1 MADITI
7 TAASVAL
14 VSGQKATVTAGGTVT
29 AGMPVYRAAD
39 GHYEAARGNAA
50 TTDAVEF
57 MSLNG
62 ASDGQPLSV
71 ALPGAV
77 VNMGATLSLAKVYVL
92 SETAAGGVA
101 PVDDVLTTTYVTVL
115 GVAQTTAN
123 MLFQPAVSSALAA
136 AAVL

>member
-1 MADITI
+1 
-7 TAASVAL
+7 
-14 VSGQKATVTAGGTVT
+14 
-29 AGMPVYRAAD
+29 
-39 GHYEAARGNAA
+39 
-50 TTDAVEF
+50 
-57 MSLNG
+57 
-62 ASDGQPLSV
+62 V